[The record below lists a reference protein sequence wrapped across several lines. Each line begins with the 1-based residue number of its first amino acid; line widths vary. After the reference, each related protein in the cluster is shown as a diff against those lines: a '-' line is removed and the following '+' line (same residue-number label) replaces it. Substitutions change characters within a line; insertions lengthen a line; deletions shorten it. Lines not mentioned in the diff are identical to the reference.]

1 MCSAPVF
8 GLEISCKDLFELKPL
23 NLFFKTKVVNYLT
36 IKHIYARSN
45 DEDIGHKPP
54 RRRDSRRLI
63 EFSIHLAVLATVL
76 HMYLDLLK
84 KTSISTVKSM
94 GLCEKKVFK

>member
-23 NLFFKTKVVNYLT
+23 NLFFKTKVVNYLSL
-36 IKHIYARSN
+36 KHILDVRSN
-45 DEDIGHKPP
+45 DEDIGHEPP

-84 KTSISTVKSM
+84 KTSM
-94 GLCEKKVFK
+94 R